1 MPRGQ
6 TPGLCSFATRL
17 TLRSAIFLPMSSSSP
32 AARNA
37 AIDCTKGLACA
48 AIVWHHLAF
57 YGPMAD
63 VVEPLL
69 PALMEWLDQYARMAV
84 QLFLVLGGYLAAASL
99 APTGL
104 ARHSA
109 ALPQI
114 ARRFVRLVVP
124 LAVALVLAVLVTALV
139 RPWFDHS
146 SLSGAPT
153 LFQLLAHALLLQGI
167 VGEESLSAG
176 VWYVSIDFQLFALTA
191 LLFAAGRWFNAAQDA
206 TPQARPTAGQA
217 VVVLLAAASLWGF
230 NRDADFDNWA
240 VYFFG
245 AYGLGMMAFWA
256 VRSPRPWAWSTLMA
270 LLVGVAL
277 WLEWRDRIALAG
289 ATALALVLVMS
300 SPKLLSWQGPK
311 RLQQLG
317 QMSYSVFLVHFP
329 VCLLVNAVV
338 TWFWPDSLA
347 INLVGLWAAFAL
359 SLAAGRLLYQRVE
372 RHMPSWQDVLRWQA
386 GLVGTGMLMTW
397 VTAWT

>member
-1 MPRGQ
+1 
-6 TPGLCSFATRL
+6 
-17 TLRSAIFLPMSSSSP
+17 MSSSSP
-32 AARNA
+32 ASRNA
-37 AIDCTKGLACA
+37 VIDCTKGLACA

-69 PALMEWLDQYARMAV
+69 PALIEWLDQDARMAV
-84 QLFLVLGGYLAAASL
+84 QLFLVLAGYLAAASL

-104 ARHSA
+104 ARHSQV
-109 ALPQI
+109 LPQI

-124 LAVALVLAVLVTALV
+124 LAVALVLAVLISTLI
-139 RPWFDHS
+139 RPWFDHAS
-146 SLSGAPT
+146 MSAAPG

-176 VWYVSIDFQLFALTA
+176 VWYVSIDFQLVALTA
-191 LLFAAGRWFNAAQDA
+191 LLFAMSRWFSSVPDAA
-206 TPQARPTAGQA
+206 TPARPTVGQA

-256 VRSPRPWAWSTLMA
+256 VRAARPWAWSALMA
-270 LLVGVAL
+270 LLLGIAL
-277 WLEWRDRIALAG
+277 WLEWRTRIALAG
-289 ATALALVLVMS
+289 ATALALVAVMR
-300 SPKLLSWQGPK
+300 SPRLYSMSGPA

-338 TWFWPDSLA
+338 TWFWPDSLV

-359 SLAAGRLLYQRVE
+359 SLATGRVLYLRVE
-372 RHMPSWQDVLRWQA
+372 RHMPSWQDALRWQA
-386 GLVGTGMLMTW
+386 SLVGTGMLMTW
-397 VTAWT
+397 ITAWT

>member
-1 MPRGQ
+1 
-6 TPGLCSFATRL
+6 
-17 TLRSAIFLPMSSSSP
+17 MSSSSP
-32 AARNA
+32 ASRNA
-37 AIDCTKGLACA
+37 VIDCTKGLACA

-69 PALMEWLDQYARMAV
+69 PALIEWLDQDARMAV
-84 QLFLVLGGYLAAASL
+84 QLFLVLAGYLAAASL

-104 ARHSA
+104 ARHSQV
-109 ALPQI
+109 LPQI

-124 LAVALVLAVLVTALV
+124 LAVALVLAVLISTLI
-139 RPWFDHS
+139 RPWFDHAS
-146 SLSGAPT
+146 MSAAPS

-191 LLFAAGRWFNAAQDA
+191 LLFAMGRWFKIEPGSTAS
-206 TPQARPTAGQA
+206 ARPTPGQA
-217 VVVLLAAASLWGF
+217 VVVVLAAASLWGF

-256 VRSPRPWAWSTLMA
+256 VRAARPWAWSALMA
-270 LLVGVAL
+270 LLLGIAL
-277 WLEWRDRIALAG
+277 WLEWRTRIALAG
-289 ATALALVLVMS
+289 ATALALVAVMR
-300 SPKLLSWQGPK
+300 SPRLYSLSGPA

-359 SLAAGRLLYQRVE
+359 SLATGQLLYQRVE
-372 RHMPSWQDVLRWQA
+372 RHMPSWQDALRWQA
-386 GLVGTGMLMTW
+386 SLVGTGMLMTW
-397 VTAWT
+397 VTAWM

>member
-1 MPRGQ
+1 
-6 TPGLCSFATRL
+6 
-17 TLRSAIFLPMSSSSP
+17 MSSSSP
-32 AARNA
+32 ASRNA
-37 AIDCTKGLACA
+37 VIDCTKGLACA

-69 PALMEWLDQYARMAV
+69 PALIEWLDQDARMAV
-84 QLFLVLGGYLAAASL
+84 QLFLVRAGDLAAASL

-104 ARHSA
+104 ARHSQV
-109 ALPQI
+109 LPQI

-124 LAVALVLAVLVTALV
+124 LAVALVLAVLISTLI
-139 RPWFDHS
+139 RPWFDHAS
-146 SLSGAPT
+146 MSAAPG

-191 LLFAAGRWFNAAQDA
+191 LLFAMSRRFNAVADA
-206 TPQARPTAGQA
+206 ATSARPTVGQA

-256 VRSPRPWAWSTLMA
+256 VRAARPWAWSALMA
-270 LLVGVAL
+270 ALLGVAL
-277 WLEWRDRIALAG
+277 WLEWRTRIALAG
-289 ATALALVLVMS
+289 ATALALVAVMR
-300 SPKLLSWQGPK
+300 SPRLYSVSGPA

-359 SLAAGRLLYQRVE
+359 SLATGRLLYQRVE
-372 RHMPSWQDVLRWQA
+372 RHMPSWQDALRWQA
-386 GLVGTGMLMTW
+386 SLVGTGMLMTW
-397 VTAWT
+397 ITAWT

>member
-1 MPRGQ
+1 
-6 TPGLCSFATRL
+6 
-17 TLRSAIFLPMSSSSP
+17 MSSSSP
-32 AARNA
+32 ASRNA
-37 AIDCTKGLACA
+37 VIDCTKGLACA

-69 PALMEWLDQYARMAV
+69 PALIEWLDQDARMAV
-84 QLFLVLGGYLAAASL
+84 QLFLVLAGYLAAASL

-104 ARHSA
+104 ARHSQV
-109 ALPQI
+109 LPQI

-124 LAVALVLAVLVTALV
+124 LAVALVLAVLISTLI
-139 RPWFDHS
+139 RPWFDHAS
-146 SLSGAPT
+146 MSAAPG

-191 LLFAAGRWFNAAQDA
+191 LLFAMSRWFSSVPDAA
-206 TPQARPTAGQA
+206 TPARPTVGQA

-256 VRSPRPWAWSTLMA
+256 VRAARPWAWSALMA
-270 LLVGVAL
+270 LLLGIAL
-277 WLEWRDRIALAG
+277 WLEWRTRIALAG
-289 ATALALVLVMS
+289 ATALALVAVMR
-300 SPKLLSWQGPK
+300 SPRLYSMSGPA

-359 SLAAGRLLYQRVE
+359 SLATGQLLYQRVE
-372 RHMPSWQDVLRWQA
+372 RHMPSWQDALRWQA
-386 GLVGTGMLMTW
+386 SLVGTGMLMTW
-397 VTAWT
+397 ITAWT

>member
-1 MPRGQ
+1 
-6 TPGLCSFATRL
+6 
-17 TLRSAIFLPMSSSSP
+17 MSSSSP
-32 AARNA
+32 ASRNA
-37 AIDCTKGLACA
+37 VIDCTKGLACA

-69 PALMEWLDQYARMAV
+69 PALIEWLDQDARMAV
-84 QLFLVLGGYLAAASL
+84 QLFLVLAGYLAAASL
-99 APTGL
+99 APAGL
-104 ARHSA
+104 ARHSEV
-109 ALPQI
+109 LSQI

-124 LAVALVLAVLVTALV
+124 LAVALVLAVLISALV
-139 RPWFDHS
+139 RPWFDHAS
-146 SLSGAPT
+146 MSAAPS

-191 LLFAAGRWFNAAQDA
+191 LLFAMSRWFKTEPAVSGS
-206 TPQARPTAGQA
+206 ARPTPGQA

-256 VRSPRPWAWSTLMA
+256 VRAARPWAWSALMA
-270 LLVGVAL
+270 VLLGVAL
-277 WLEWRDRIALAG
+277 WLEWRTRIALAG
-289 ATALALVLVMS
+289 ATALALVAVMR
-300 SPKLLSWQGPK
+300 SPRLYNMRGPIW
-311 RLQQLG
+311 LQQLG

-338 TWFWPDSLA
+338 TWFWPDSLV
-347 INLVGLWAAFAL
+347 INFVGLWVAFAL
-359 SLAAGRLLYQRVE
+359 SLATGRLLYQRVE
-372 RHMPSWQDVLRWQA
+372 RHMPSWQDALRWQA
-386 GLVGTGMLMTW
+386 SLVGTGMLMTW
-397 VTAWT
+397 VTAWID

>member
-1 MPRGQ
+1 MDRPQAFVIAPRAS
-6 TPGLCSFATRL
+6 L
-17 TLRSAIFLPMSSSSP
+17 LRPAIVLPMSSSSP

-69 PALMEWLDQYARMAV
+69 PALIEWLDHYARMAV

-99 APTGL
+99 APAGL

-124 LAVALVLAVLVTALV
+124 LAVALVIAVLATALV
-139 RPWFDHS
+139 RPWFDHA
-146 SLSGAPT
+146 SLSAAPS

-191 LLFAAGRWFNAAQDA
+191 LLFAAARWFKAGPDTAV
-206 TPQARPTAGQA
+206 RPTAGQA

-230 NRDADFDNWA
+230 NRDADLDNWA

-256 VRSPRPWAWSTLMA
+256 QRSPRPWAWGALMA
-270 LLVGVAL
+270 LLIGVAL

-289 ATALALVLVMS
+289 AAALALVVVMR
-300 SPKLLSWQGPK
+300 SPRLITWQGPV
-311 RLQQLG
+311 RLQQFG

-372 RHMPSWQDVLRWQA
+372 RHMPSWQDALRWQA
-386 GLVGTGMLMTW
+386 SLVGTGMLMTW
-397 VTAWT
+397 MTTALA

>member
-1 MPRGQ
+1 
-6 TPGLCSFATRL
+6 
-17 TLRSAIFLPMSSSSP
+17 MSSSSP
-32 AARNA
+32 ASRNA
-37 AIDCTKGLACA
+37 VIDCTKGLACA

-69 PALMEWLDQYARMAV
+69 PALIEWLDQDARMAV
-84 QLFLVLGGYLAAASL
+84 QLFLVLAGYLAAASL

-104 ARHSA
+104 ARHSQV
-109 ALPQI
+109 LPQI

-124 LAVALVLAVLVTALV
+124 LAVALVLAVLISTLI
-139 RPWFDHS
+139 RPWFDHAS
-146 SLSGAPT
+146 MSAAPG

-191 LLFAAGRWFNAAQDA
+191 LLFAMSRWFSSVADAA
-206 TPQARPTAGQA
+206 TPARPTVGQA

-256 VRSPRPWAWSTLMA
+256 VRAARPWAWSALMA
-270 LLVGVAL
+270 LLLGIAL
-277 WLEWRDRIALAG
+277 WLEWRTRIALAG
-289 ATALALVLVMS
+289 ATALALVAVMR
-300 SPKLLSWQGPK
+300 SPRLYSVSGPA

-338 TWFWPDSLA
+338 TWFWPDSLV

-359 SLAAGRLLYQRVE
+359 SLATGRVLYLRVE
-372 RHMPSWQDVLRWQA
+372 RHMPSWQDALRWQA
-386 GLVGTGMLMTW
+386 SLVGTGMLMTW
-397 VTAWT
+397 VTAWM

>member
-1 MPRGQ
+1 
-6 TPGLCSFATRL
+6 
-17 TLRSAIFLPMSSSSP
+17 MSSSSP
-32 AARNA
+32 ASRNA
-37 AIDCTKGLACA
+37 VIDCTKGLACA

-69 PALMEWLDQYARMAV
+69 PALIEWLDQDARMAV
-84 QLFLVLGGYLAAASL
+84 QLFLVLAGYLAAASL

-104 ARHSA
+104 ARHSQV
-109 ALPQI
+109 LPQI

-124 LAVALVLAVLVTALV
+124 LAVALVLAVLISTLI
-139 RPWFDHS
+139 RPWFDHAS
-146 SLSGAPT
+146 MSAAPG

-191 LLFAAGRWFNAAQDA
+191 LLFAMSRRFNAVADA
-206 TPQARPTAGQA
+206 ATSARPTVGQA
-217 VVVLLAAASLWGF
+217 LVVLLAAASLWGF

-256 VRSPRPWAWSTLMA
+256 VRAARPWAWSALMA
-270 LLVGVAL
+270 ALLGVAL
-277 WLEWRDRIALAG
+277 WLEWRTRIALAG
-289 ATALALVLVMS
+289 ATALALVAVMR
-300 SPKLLSWQGPK
+300 SPRLYSVSGPA

-359 SLAAGRLLYQRVE
+359 SLATGRLLYQRVE
-372 RHMPSWQDVLRWQA
+372 RHMPSWQDALRWQA
-386 GLVGTGMLMTW
+386 SLVGTGMLMMW
-397 VTAWT
+397 ITAWT

>member
-1 MPRGQ
+1 
-6 TPGLCSFATRL
+6 
-17 TLRSAIFLPMSSSSP
+17 MSSSSP
-32 AARNA
+32 ASRNA
-37 AIDCTKGLACA
+37 VIDCTKGLACA

-69 PALMEWLDQYARMAV
+69 PALIEWLDQDARMAV
-84 QLFLVLGGYLAAASL
+84 QLFLVLAGYLAAASL

-104 ARHSA
+104 ARHSQV
-109 ALPQI
+109 LPQI

-124 LAVALVLAVLVTALV
+124 LAVALVLAVLISTLI
-139 RPWFDHS
+139 RPWFDHAS
-146 SLSGAPT
+146 MSAAPT

-191 LLFAAGRWFNAAQDA
+191 LLFAMSRWFRIEPGA
-206 TPQARPTAGQA
+206 TASARPTPGQA
-217 VVVLLAAASLWGF
+217 VVVVLAAASLWGF

-256 VRSPRPWAWSTLMA
+256 VRSSRPWAWSALMA
-270 LLVGVAL
+270 ALLGVAL

-289 ATALALVLVMS
+289 ATALALVIVMR
-300 SPKLLSWQGPK
+300 SPRLFNWQGPS

-359 SLAAGRLLYQRVE
+359 SLATGQLLYQRVE
-372 RHMPSWQDVLRWQA
+372 RHMPSWQDALRWQA
-386 GLVGTGMLMTW
+386 SLVGTGMLMTW
-397 VTAWT
+397 ITAWT

>member
-1 MPRGQ
+1 
-6 TPGLCSFATRL
+6 
-17 TLRSAIFLPMSSSSP
+17 MSSPVS
-32 AARNA
+32 RNA
-37 AIDCTKGLACA
+37 VIDCTKALACT

-63 VVEPLL
+63 VVQPLL
-69 PALMEWLDQYARMAV
+69 PGLIEWLYQDARMAV

-99 APTGL
+99 APAGL
-104 ARHSA
+104 ARHSQ

-124 LAVALVLAVLVTALV
+124 LTVALVLAVLVTALV
-139 RPWFDHS
+139 RPWFDHD
-146 SLSGAPT
+146 SLSAAPS

-167 VGEESLSAG
+167 AGEESLSAG

-191 LLFAAGRWFNAAQDA
+191 LLFAASRWFRAGPEA
-206 TPQARPTAGQA
+206 TPRARPTPGQT
-217 VVVLLAAASLWGF
+217 VVVLLALASLWGF
-230 NRDADFDNWA
+230 NRDADLDNWA

-256 VRSPRPWAWSTLMA
+256 VRSPRPWAWSALMA
-270 LLVGVAL
+270 ALLGVAL
-277 WLEWRDRIALAG
+277 WLEWRTRIALAG
-289 ATALALVLVMS
+289 ATALALVAVMR
-300 SPKLLSWQGPK
+300 SPRLQAWQGPV

-338 TWFWPDSLA
+338 TWFWPESLA
-347 INLVGLWAAFAL
+347 LNLLGLCVAFAL
-359 SLAAGRLLYQRVE
+359 SLAVGQLLYRRVE
-372 RHMPSWQDVLRWQA
+372 SRMPSWQEVLRWQA
-386 GLVGTGMLMTW
+386 GLVGAGMLMAW
-397 VTAWT
+397 VPAWI

>member
-1 MPRGQ
+1 
-6 TPGLCSFATRL
+6 
-17 TLRSAIFLPMSSSSP
+17 MSSSSS
-32 AARNA
+32 ASRNA
-37 AIDCTKGLACA
+37 VIDCTKGLACA

-69 PALMEWLDQYARMAV
+69 PALIEWLDQDARMAV
-84 QLFLVLGGYLAAASL
+84 QLFLVLAGYLAAASL
-99 APTGL
+99 APAGL
-104 ARHSA
+104 ARHSEV
-109 ALPQI
+109 LPQI

-124 LAVALVLAVLVTALV
+124 LAVALVLAVLVSTLI
-139 RPWFDHS
+139 RPWFDHAS
-146 SLSGAPT
+146 MSAAPS

-191 LLFAAGRWFNAAQDA
+191 LLFAMGRWLKIEPGSAASA
-206 TPQARPTAGQA
+206 WPTPGQA
-217 VVVLLAAASLWGF
+217 VVVVLAAASLWGF

-245 AYGLGMMAFWA
+245 AYGLGMMALWA
-256 VRSPRPWAWSTLMA
+256 VRAARPWAWSALMA
-270 LLVGVAL
+270 LLLGIAL
-277 WLEWRDRIALAG
+277 WLEWRTRIALAG
-289 ATALALVLVMS
+289 ATALALVAVMR
-300 SPKLLSWQGPK
+300 SPRLHSVAGPT

-347 INLVGLWAAFAL
+347 INLLGLCAAFAL
-359 SLAAGRLLYQRVE
+359 SLATGQLLYQRVE
-372 RHMPSWQDVLRWQA
+372 RHMPSWQDALRWQA
-386 GLVGTGMLMTW
+386 SLVGTGMLMTW
-397 VTAWT
+397 ITAWT

>member
-1 MPRGQ
+1 
-6 TPGLCSFATRL
+6 
-17 TLRSAIFLPMSSSSP
+17 MSSSSP
-32 AARNA
+32 ASRNA
-37 AIDCTKGLACA
+37 VIDCTKGLACA

-69 PALMEWLDQYARMAV
+69 PALIEWLDQDARMAV
-84 QLFLVLGGYLAAASL
+84 QLFLVLAGYLAAASL

-104 ARHSA
+104 ARHSQV
-109 ALPQI
+109 LPQI

-124 LAVALVLAVLVTALV
+124 LAVALVLAVLISTLI
-139 RPWFDHS
+139 RPWFDHAS
-146 SLSGAPT
+146 MSAAPG

-191 LLFAAGRWFNAAQDA
+191 LLFAMSRWFSSVPDAA
-206 TPQARPTAGQA
+206 TPARPTVGQA

-256 VRSPRPWAWSTLMA
+256 VRAARPWAWSALMA
-270 LLVGVAL
+270 LLLGIAL
-277 WLEWRDRIALAG
+277 WLEWRTRIALAG
-289 ATALALVLVMS
+289 ATALALVAVMR
-300 SPKLLSWQGPK
+300 SPRLYSVSGPA

-359 SLAAGRLLYQRVE
+359 SLATGQLLYQRVE
-372 RHMPSWQDVLRWQA
+372 RHMPSWQDALRWQA
-386 GLVGTGMLMTW
+386 SLVGTGMLMTW
-397 VTAWT
+397 VTAWM

>member
-1 MPRGQ
+1 
-6 TPGLCSFATRL
+6 
-17 TLRSAIFLPMSSSSP
+17 MSSSSP

-69 PALMEWLDQYARMAV
+69 PALIEWLDQYARMAV

-99 APTGL
+99 APVGL
-104 ARHSA
+104 SRHA
-109 ALPQI
+109 QLLPQI
-114 ARRFVRLVVP
+114 GRRFVRLVVP

-139 RPWFDHS
+139 RPWFEHS
-146 SLSGAPT
+146 SLSAAPT
-153 LFQLLAHALLLQGI
+153 LFQLFAHALLLQGI

-191 LLFAAGRWFNAAQDA
+191 LLFAASRWFKAEPGAG
-206 TPQARPTAGQA
+206 ARPTAGQA

-230 NRDADFDNWA
+230 NRDADLDNWA

-256 VRSPRPWAWSTLMA
+256 VRSPRVWAWGALMA
-270 LLVGVAL
+270 LLTGVAL

-289 ATALALVLVMS
+289 ATALALVIVMR
-300 SPKLLSWQGPK
+300 SPRLFTWQAQS

-359 SLAAGRLLYQRVE
+359 SLAVGQQLYQRVE

-386 GLVGTGMLMTW
+386 SLVGAGMLTTW
-397 VTAWT
+397 LTLLH

>member
-1 MPRGQ
+1 
-6 TPGLCSFATRL
+6 
-17 TLRSAIFLPMSSSSP
+17 MSSSSP
-32 AARNA
+32 ASRNA
-37 AIDCTKGLACA
+37 VIDCTKGLACA
-48 AIVWHHLAF
+48 AIVLHHLAF

-69 PALMEWLDQYARMAV
+69 PALIEWLDQDARMAV
-84 QLFLVLGGYLAAASL
+84 QLFLVLAGYLAAASL

-104 ARHSA
+104 ARHSQV
-109 ALPQI
+109 LPQI

-124 LAVALVLAVLVTALV
+124 LAVALVLAVLISTLI
-139 RPWFDHS
+139 RPWFDHAS
-146 SLSGAPT
+146 MSAAPG

-191 LLFAAGRWFNAAQDA
+191 LLFAMSRRFNAVADA
-206 TPQARPTAGQA
+206 ATSARPTVGQA

-256 VRSPRPWAWSTLMA
+256 VRAARPWAWSALMA
-270 LLVGVAL
+270 ALLGVAL
-277 WLEWRDRIALAG
+277 WLEWRTRIALAG
-289 ATALALVLVMS
+289 ATALALVAVMR
-300 SPKLLSWQGPK
+300 SPRLYSVSGPA

-359 SLAAGRLLYQRVE
+359 SLATGRLLYQRVE
-372 RHMPSWQDVLRWQA
+372 RHMPSWQDALRWQA
-386 GLVGTGMLMTW
+386 SLVGTGMLMTW
-397 VTAWT
+397 ITAWT

>member
-1 MPRGQ
+1 
-6 TPGLCSFATRL
+6 
-17 TLRSAIFLPMSSSSP
+17 MSSSSP
-32 AARNA
+32 ASRNA
-37 AIDCTKGLACA
+37 VIDCTKGLACA

-69 PALMEWLDQYARMAV
+69 PALIEWLDQDARMAV
-84 QLFLVLGGYLAAASL
+84 QLFLVLAGYLAAASL
-99 APTGL
+99 APAGL
-104 ARHSA
+104 ARHSEV
-109 ALPQI
+109 LPQI

-124 LAVALVLAVLVTALV
+124 LAVALVLAVLVSTLI
-139 RPWFDHS
+139 RPWFDHAS
-146 SLSGAPT
+146 MSAAPS

-191 LLFAAGRWFNAAQDA
+191 LLFAMSRWFKTAPDSAARTGP
-206 TPQARPTAGQA
+206 TPGQA

-256 VRSPRPWAWSTLMA
+256 VRAARPWAWSALMA
-270 LLVGVAL
+270 LLLGIAL
-277 WLEWRDRIALAG
+277 WLEWRTRIALAG
-289 ATALALVLVMS
+289 ATALALVAVMR
-300 SPKLLSWQGPK
+300 SPRLFSVSGPT

-359 SLAAGRLLYQRVE
+359 SLATGQLLYQRVE
-372 RHMPSWQDVLRWQA
+372 RHMPSWQDALRWQA
-386 GLVGTGMLMTW
+386 SLVGTGMLMTW

>member
-1 MPRGQ
+1 MAPRNQ
-6 TPGLCSFATRL
+6 RRRP
-17 TLRSAIFLPMSSSSP
+17 AIDLSMSSLSP
-32 AARNA
+32 ASRNA
-37 AIDCTKGLACA
+37 VIDCTKGLACA

-63 VVEPLL
+63 VVQPLL
-69 PALMEWLDQYARMAV
+69 PGLIEWLDQDARMAV
-84 QLFLVLGGYLAAASL
+84 QLFLVLAGYLAAAGL
-99 APTGL
+99 APAGL
-104 ARHSA
+104 ARHSQV
-109 ALPQI
+109 LPQI

-139 RPWFDHS
+139 RPWFDHA
-146 SLSGAPT
+146 SLSAAPS

-176 VWYVSIDFQLFALTA
+176 VWYVSIDFQLFALTT
-191 LLFAAGRWFNAAQDA
+191 LLFAASRWCTAEPDAA
-206 TPQARPTAGQA
+206 PRARPTPGQA

-256 VRSPRPWAWSTLMA
+256 QRSARPWAWSALMA
-270 LLVGVAL
+270 ALLGIAL
-277 WLEWRDRIALAG
+277 WLEWRTRIALAG
-289 ATALALVLVMS
+289 TAALALVAIMR
-300 SPKLLSWQGPK
+300 SPHLHRLQGPA

-338 TWFWPDSLA
+338 TFFWPDSLV
-347 INLVGLWAAFAL
+347 INLIGLCAAFAL
-359 SLAAGRLLYQRVE
+359 SLATGRLLYQRVE
-372 RHMPSWQDVLRWQA
+372 RHMPSWQDVVRWQA

-397 VTAWT
+397 WT

>member
-1 MPRGQ
+1 MSSTSP
-6 TPGLCSFATRL
+6 ATR
-17 TLRSAIFLPMSSSSP
+17 
-32 AARNA
+32 NA
-37 AIDCTKGLACA
+37 VIDCTKGLACV

-63 VVEPLL
+63 VVQPLL
-69 PALMEWLDQYARMAV
+69 PGLIDWLDEYARMAV
-84 QLFLVLGGYLAAASL
+84 QVFLVLGGYLAAASL
-99 APTGL
+99 APAGL
-104 ARHSA
+104 ARHA
-109 ALPQI
+109 QVLPQI
-114 ARRFVRLVVP
+114 GRRFMRLVVP
-124 LAVALVLAVLVTALV
+124 LAVALVLAVLITALV
-139 RPWFDHS
+139 RPWFDHA
-146 SLSGAPT
+146 SLSAAPS
-153 LFQLLAHALLLQGI
+153 LVQLVAHALLLQGI

-191 LLFAAGRWFNAAQDA
+191 LLFAASRWFKAQ
-206 TPQARPTAGQA
+206 PPPGARPTVGQA

-256 VRSPRPWAWSTLMA
+256 QRSPRPWAWSALMA
-270 LLVGVAL
+270 ALLGMAL

-289 ATALALVLVMS
+289 ATALALVIVMR
-300 SPKLLSWQGPK
+300 SPRLFTWQGPT

-359 SLAAGRLLYQRVE
+359 SLATGRLLYQRVE
-372 RHMPSWQDVLRWQA
+372 RHMPSWQDALRWQA
-386 GLVGTGMLMTW
+386 SLVGTGMLMTW

>member
-1 MPRGQ
+1 
-6 TPGLCSFATRL
+6 
-17 TLRSAIFLPMSSSSP
+17 MSSSSP
-32 AARNA
+32 ASRNA
-37 AIDCTKGLACA
+37 VIDCTKGLACA

-69 PALMEWLDQYARMAV
+69 PALIEWLDQDARMAV
-84 QLFLVLGGYLAAASL
+84 QLFLVLAGYLAAASL

-104 ARHSA
+104 ARHSQV
-109 ALPQI
+109 LPQI

-124 LAVALVLAVLVTALV
+124 LAVALVLAVLISTLI
-139 RPWFDHS
+139 RPWFDHAS
-146 SLSGAPT
+146 MSAAPG

-191 LLFAAGRWFNAAQDA
+191 LLFAMSRWFSSVPDAA
-206 TPQARPTAGQA
+206 TPARPTVGQA

-256 VRSPRPWAWSTLMA
+256 VRAARPWAWSALMA
-270 LLVGVAL
+270 LLLGIAL
-277 WLEWRDRIALAG
+277 WLEWRTRIALAG
-289 ATALALVLVMS
+289 ATALALVAVMR
-300 SPKLLSWQGPK
+300 SPRLYSMSGPA

-338 TWFWPDSLA
+338 TWFWPDSLV

-359 SLAAGRLLYQRVE
+359 SLATGRVLYLRVE
-372 RHMPSWQDVLRWQA
+372 RHMPSWQDALRWQA
-386 GLVGTGMLMTW
+386 SLVGTGMLMTW
-397 VTAWT
+397 VTAW

>member
-1 MPRGQ
+1 
-6 TPGLCSFATRL
+6 
-17 TLRSAIFLPMSSSSP
+17 MSSSSP
-32 AARNA
+32 ASRNA
-37 AIDCTKGLACA
+37 VIDCTKGLACA

-69 PALMEWLDQYARMAV
+69 PALIEWLDQDARMAV
-84 QLFLVLGGYLAAASL
+84 QLFLVLAGYLAAASL

-104 ARHSA
+104 ARHSQV
-109 ALPQI
+109 LPQI

-124 LAVALVLAVLVTALV
+124 LAVALVLAVLISTLI
-139 RPWFDHS
+139 RPWFDHVS
-146 SLSGAPT
+146 MSAAPG

-191 LLFAAGRWFNAAQDA
+191 LLFAMSRWFSSVPDAA
-206 TPQARPTAGQA
+206 TPARPTVGQA

-256 VRSPRPWAWSTLMA
+256 VRAARPWAWSALMA
-270 LLVGVAL
+270 LLLGIAL
-277 WLEWRDRIALAG
+277 WLEWRTRIALAG
-289 ATALALVLVMS
+289 ATALALVAVMR
-300 SPKLLSWQGPK
+300 SPRLYSMSGPA

-338 TWFWPDSLA
+338 TWFWPDSLV

-359 SLAAGRLLYQRVE
+359 SLATGRVLYLRVE
-372 RHMPSWQDVLRWQA
+372 RHMPSWQDALRWQA
-386 GLVGTGMLMTW
+386 SLVGTGMLMTW
-397 VTAWT
+397 VTAWM

>member
-1 MPRGQ
+1 
-6 TPGLCSFATRL
+6 
-17 TLRSAIFLPMSSSSP
+17 MSSSSP
-32 AARNA
+32 ASRNA
-37 AIDCTKGLACA
+37 VIDCTKGLACA

-69 PALMEWLDQYARMAV
+69 PALIEWLDQDARMAV
-84 QLFLVLGGYLAAASL
+84 QLFLVLAGYLAAASL
-99 APTGL
+99 APAGL
-104 ARHSA
+104 ARHSQV
-109 ALPQI
+109 LPQI

-124 LAVALVLAVLVTALV
+124 LAVALVLAVLISALV
-139 RPWFDHS
+139 RPWFDHAS
-146 SLSGAPT
+146 MSGAPT

-191 LLFAAGRWFNAAQDA
+191 LLFAAGRRWFGSEPGAS
-206 TPQARPTAGQA
+206 ARPTPGQA

-230 NRDADFDNWA
+230 NRDADYDNWA

-256 VRSPRPWAWSTLMA
+256 VRAARPWAWSALMA
-270 LLVGVAL
+270 LLLGIAL
-277 WLEWRDRIALAG
+277 WLEWRTRIALAG
-289 ATALALVLVMS
+289 ATALALVAVMR
-300 SPKLLSWQGPK
+300 SPRLYSMSGPA

-359 SLAAGRLLYQRVE
+359 SLATGQLLYQRVE
-372 RHMPSWQDVLRWQA
+372 RHMPSWQDALRWQA
-386 GLVGTGMLMTW
+386 SLVGTGMLMTW
-397 VTAWT
+397 ITAWT

>member
-1 MPRGQ
+1 
-6 TPGLCSFATRL
+6 
-17 TLRSAIFLPMSSSSP
+17 MSSSSS
-32 AARNA
+32 ASRNA
-37 AIDCTKGLACA
+37 VIDCTKGLACA

-69 PALMEWLDQYARMAV
+69 PALIEWLDQDARMAV
-84 QLFLVLGGYLAAASL
+84 QLFLVLAGYLAAASL
-99 APTGL
+99 APAGL
-104 ARHSA
+104 ARHSEV
-109 ALPQI
+109 LPQI

-124 LAVALVLAVLVTALV
+124 LAVALVLAVLVSTLI
-139 RPWFDHS
+139 RPWFDHAS
-146 SLSGAPT
+146 MSAAPS

-191 LLFAAGRWFNAAQDA
+191 LLFAMGRWLKIEPGSAASA
-206 TPQARPTAGQA
+206 WPTPGQA
-217 VVVLLAAASLWGF
+217 VVVVLAAASLWGF

-245 AYGLGMMAFWA
+245 AYGLGMMALWA
-256 VRSPRPWAWSTLMA
+256 VRAARPWAWSALMA
-270 LLVGVAL
+270 LLLGIAL
-277 WLEWRDRIALAG
+277 WLEWRTRIALAG
-289 ATALALVLVMS
+289 ATALALVAVMR
-300 SPKLLSWQGPK
+300 SPRLHSVAGPT

-347 INLVGLWAAFAL
+347 INLLGLCAAFAL
-359 SLAAGRLLYQRVE
+359 SLATGQLLYQRVE
-372 RHMPSWQDVLRWQA
+372 RHMPSWQDALRWQA
-386 GLVGTGMLMTW
+386 SLVATGMLMTW
-397 VTAWT
+397 ITAWT

>member
-1 MPRGQ
+1 
-6 TPGLCSFATRL
+6 
-17 TLRSAIFLPMSSSSP
+17 MSSSSP

-69 PALMEWLDQYARMAV
+69 PALIEWLDQYARMAV

-99 APTGL
+99 APAGL
-104 ARHSA
+104 ARHSQV
-109 ALPQI
+109 LPQI
-114 ARRFVRLVVP
+114 GRRFMRLVVP

-139 RPWFDHS
+139 RPWFDHA
-146 SLSGAPT
+146 SLSAAPT

-191 LLFAAGRWFNAAQDA
+191 LLFAAGRWFSAAPA
-206 TPQARPTAGQA
+206 TASGARPTAGQA

-256 VRSPRPWAWSTLMA
+256 VRSPRAWAWGALMS
-270 LLVGVAL
+270 LLTGVAL

-289 ATALALVLVMS
+289 ATALALVIVMR
-300 SPKLLSWQGPK
+300 SPKRFSWQGQS

-359 SLAAGRLLYQRVE
+359 SLATGRLLYQRVE
-372 RHMPSWQDVLRWQA
+372 RHMPSWQDALRWQA
-386 GLVGTGMLMTW
+386 SLVGTGMLMTW
-397 VTAWT
+397 VTAWI

>member
-1 MPRGQ
+1 
-6 TPGLCSFATRL
+6 
-17 TLRSAIFLPMSSSSP
+17 MSSSSP
-32 AARNA
+32 ASRNA
-37 AIDCTKGLACA
+37 VIDCTKGLACA

-69 PALMEWLDQYARMAV
+69 PALIEWLDQDARMAV
-84 QLFLVLGGYLAAASL
+84 QLFLVLAGYLAAASL

-104 ARHSA
+104 ARHSQV
-109 ALPQI
+109 LPQI

-124 LAVALVLAVLVTALV
+124 LAVALVLAVLISTLI
-139 RPWFDHS
+139 RPWFDHAS
-146 SLSGAPT
+146 MSAAPS

-191 LLFAAGRWFNAAQDA
+191 LLFAMSRWFRIEPGSTAS
-206 TPQARPTAGQA
+206 ARPTPGQA

-256 VRSPRPWAWSTLMA
+256 VRAARPWAWSALMA
-270 LLVGVAL
+270 LLLGIAL
-277 WLEWRDRIALAG
+277 WLEWRTRIALAG
-289 ATALALVLVMS
+289 ATALALVAVMR
-300 SPKLLSWQGPK
+300 SPRLYSMSGPA

-359 SLAAGRLLYQRVE
+359 SLATGQLLYQRVE
-372 RHMPSWQDVLRWQA
+372 RHMPSWQDALRWQA
-386 GLVGTGMLMTW
+386 SLVGTGMLMTW
-397 VTAWT
+397 ITAWT

>member
-1 MPRGQ
+1 
-6 TPGLCSFATRL
+6 
-17 TLRSAIFLPMSSSSP
+17 MSSSSP
-32 AARNA
+32 ASRNA
-37 AIDCTKGLACA
+37 VIDCTKGLACA

-69 PALMEWLDQYARMAV
+69 PALIEWLDQDARMAV
-84 QLFLVLGGYLAAASL
+84 QLFLVLAGYLAAASL

-104 ARHSA
+104 ARHSQV
-109 ALPQI
+109 LPQI

-124 LAVALVLAVLVTALV
+124 LAVALVLAVLISTLI
-139 RPWFDHS
+139 RPWFDHAS
-146 SLSGAPT
+146 MSAAPG

-191 LLFAAGRWFNAAQDA
+191 LLFAMSRWFNSVTDAA
-206 TPQARPTAGQA
+206 TPARPTVGQA

-256 VRSPRPWAWSTLMA
+256 VRAARPWAWSALMA
-270 LLVGVAL
+270 LLLGIAL
-277 WLEWRDRIALAG
+277 WLEWRTRIALAG
-289 ATALALVLVMS
+289 ATALALVAVMR
-300 SPKLLSWQGPK
+300 SPRLYSVSGPA

-338 TWFWPDSLA
+338 TWFWPDSLV

-359 SLAAGRLLYQRVE
+359 SLATGRVLYLRVE
-372 RHMPSWQDVLRWQA
+372 RHMPSWQDALRWQA
-386 GLVGTGMLMTW
+386 SLVGTGMLMTW
-397 VTAWT
+397 ITAWT

>member
-1 MPRGQ
+1 
-6 TPGLCSFATRL
+6 
-17 TLRSAIFLPMSSSSP
+17 
-32 AARNA
+32 
-37 AIDCTKGLACA
+37 
-48 AIVWHHLAF
+48 
-57 YGPMAD
+57 
-63 VVEPLL
+63 
-69 PALMEWLDQYARMAV
+69 
-84 QLFLVLGGYLAAASL
+84 
-99 APTGL
+99 
-104 ARHSA
+104 
-109 ALPQI
+109 
-114 ARRFVRLVVP
+114 
-124 LAVALVLAVLVTALV
+124 V

-191 LLFAAGRWFNAAQDA
+191 LLFAAGRWFGAPREHAPG
-206 TPQARPTAGQA
+206 TRPTAGQA

-386 GLVGTGMLMTW
+386 SLVGTGMLMTW
-397 VTAWT
+397 VTAWM

>member
-1 MPRGQ
+1 
-6 TPGLCSFATRL
+6 
-17 TLRSAIFLPMSSSSP
+17 MSSSSP
-32 AARNA
+32 ASRNA
-37 AIDCTKGLACA
+37 VIDCTKGLACA

-69 PALMEWLDQYARMAV
+69 PALIEWLDQDARMAV
-84 QLFLVLGGYLAAASL
+84 QLFLVLAGYLAAASL
-99 APTGL
+99 APAGL
-104 ARHSA
+104 ARHSEV
-109 ALPQI
+109 LPQI

-124 LAVALVLAVLVTALV
+124 LAVALVLAVLISALV
-139 RPWFDHS
+139 RPWFDHAS
-146 SLSGAPT
+146 MSAAPS
-153 LFQLLAHALLLQGI
+153 LFQLLSHALLLQGI

-191 LLFAAGRWFNAAQDA
+191 LLFAMCRWFKIEPSSAAS
-206 TPQARPTAGQA
+206 ARPTPGQA

-256 VRSPRPWAWSTLMA
+256 VRAARPWAWSALMA
-270 LLVGVAL
+270 VLLGVAL
-277 WLEWRDRIALAG
+277 WLEWRTRIALAG
-289 ATALALVLVMS
+289 TTALALVAVMRSPRLYSVSGLV
-300 SPKLLSWQGPK
+300 

-347 INLVGLWAAFAL
+347 INLVGLWVAFAL
-359 SLAAGRLLYQRVE
+359 SLATGRLLYQRVE
-372 RHMPSWQDVLRWQA
+372 RHMPSWQDALRWQA
-386 GLVGTGMLMTW
+386 SLVGTGMLMTW
-397 VTAWT
+397 ITAWT

>member
-1 MPRGQ
+1 
-6 TPGLCSFATRL
+6 
-17 TLRSAIFLPMSSSSP
+17 MSSSSP
-32 AARNA
+32 ASRNA
-37 AIDCTKGLACA
+37 VIDCTKALACA

-69 PALMEWLDQYARMAV
+69 PALIEWLDQDARMAV
-84 QLFLVLGGYLAAASL
+84 QLFLVLAGYLAAASL
-99 APTGL
+99 APAGL
-104 ARHSA
+104 ARHSEV
-109 ALPQI
+109 LPQI

-124 LAVALVLAVLVTALV
+124 LAVALVLAVLVSTLI
-139 RPWFDHS
+139 RPWFDHAS
-146 SLSGAPT
+146 MSAAPS

-191 LLFAAGRWFNAAQDA
+191 LLFAMSRWFKTAPDSAARTGP
-206 TPQARPTAGQA
+206 TPGQA

-256 VRSPRPWAWSTLMA
+256 VRAARPWAWSALMA
-270 LLVGVAL
+270 LLLGIAL
-277 WLEWRDRIALAG
+277 WLEWRTRIALAG
-289 ATALALVLVMS
+289 ATALALVAVMR
-300 SPKLLSWQGPK
+300 SPRLFSVSGPT

-359 SLAAGRLLYQRVE
+359 SLATGQLLYQRVE
-372 RHMPSWQDVLRWQA
+372 RHMPSWQDALRWQA
-386 GLVGTGMLMTW
+386 SLVGTGMLMTW
-397 VTAWT
+397 VTAWM

>member
-1 MPRGQ
+1 
-6 TPGLCSFATRL
+6 
-17 TLRSAIFLPMSSSSP
+17 MSSSSP
-32 AARNA
+32 ASRNA
-37 AIDCTKGLACA
+37 VIDCTKGLACA

-69 PALMEWLDQYARMAV
+69 PALIEWLDQDARMAV
-84 QLFLVLGGYLAAASL
+84 QLFLVLAGYLAAASL

-104 ARHSA
+104 ARHSQV
-109 ALPQI
+109 LPQI

-124 LAVALVLAVLVTALV
+124 LAVALVLAVLISTLI
-139 RPWFDHS
+139 RPWFDHAS
-146 SLSGAPT
+146 MSAAPG

-191 LLFAAGRWFNAAQDA
+191 LLFAVGRWFKNEPGSTAS
-206 TPQARPTAGQA
+206 ARPTPGQA

-256 VRSPRPWAWSTLMA
+256 VRAARPWAWSALMA
-270 LLVGVAL
+270 LLLGIAL
-277 WLEWRDRIALAG
+277 WVEWRTRIALAG
-289 ATALALVLVMS
+289 ATALALVAVMR
-300 SPKLLSWQGPK
+300 SPRLYSMSGPA

-347 INLVGLWAAFAL
+347 INLVGLWVAFAL
-359 SLAAGRLLYQRVE
+359 SLATGRLLYQRVE
-372 RHMPSWQDVLRWQA
+372 RHMPSWQDALRWQA
-386 GLVGTGMLMTW
+386 SLVGTGMLMTW
-397 VTAWT
+397 ITAWT

>member
-1 MPRGQ
+1 
-6 TPGLCSFATRL
+6 
-17 TLRSAIFLPMSSSSP
+17 MSSSSP
-32 AARNA
+32 ASRNA
-37 AIDCTKGLACA
+37 VIDCTKGLACA

-69 PALMEWLDQYARMAV
+69 PALIEWLDQDARMAV
-84 QLFLVLGGYLAAASL
+84 QLFLVLAGYLAAASL

-104 ARHSA
+104 ARHSQV
-109 ALPQI
+109 LPQI

-124 LAVALVLAVLVTALV
+124 LAVALVLAVLISTLI
-139 RPWFDHS
+139 RPWFDHAS
-146 SLSGAPT
+146 MSAAPG

-191 LLFAAGRWFNAAQDA
+191 LLFAMSRWFSSVADAA
-206 TPQARPTAGQA
+206 TPARPTVGQA

-256 VRSPRPWAWSTLMA
+256 VRAARPWAWSALMA
-270 LLVGVAL
+270 LLLGIAL
-277 WLEWRDRIALAG
+277 WLEWRTRIALAG
-289 ATALALVLVMS
+289 ATALALVAVMR
-300 SPKLLSWQGPK
+300 SPRLYSMSGPA

-338 TWFWPDSLA
+338 TWFWPDSLV

-359 SLAAGRLLYQRVE
+359 SLATGRVLYLRVE
-372 RHMPSWQDVLRWQA
+372 RHMPSWQDALRWQA
-386 GLVGTGMLMTW
+386 SLVGTGMLMTW
-397 VTAWT
+397 VTAWM

>member
-1 MPRGQ
+1 
-6 TPGLCSFATRL
+6 
-17 TLRSAIFLPMSSSSP
+17 MSSSSP
-32 AARNA
+32 ASRNA
-37 AIDCTKGLACA
+37 VIDCTKGLACA

-69 PALMEWLDQYARMAV
+69 PALIEWLDQDARMAV
-84 QLFLVLGGYLAAASL
+84 QLFLVLAGYLAAASL

-104 ARHSA
+104 ARHSQV
-109 ALPQI
+109 LPQI

-124 LAVALVLAVLVTALV
+124 LAVALVLAVLISTLI
-139 RPWFDHS
+139 RPWFDHAS
-146 SLSGAPT
+146 MSAAPG

-191 LLFAAGRWFNAAQDA
+191 LLFAMSRRFNAVADA
-206 TPQARPTAGQA
+206 ATSARPTVGQA

-256 VRSPRPWAWSTLMA
+256 VRAARPWAWSALMA
-270 LLVGVAL
+270 ALLGVAL
-277 WLEWRDRIALAG
+277 WLEWRTRIALAG
-289 ATALALVLVMS
+289 ATALALVAVMR
-300 SPKLLSWQGPK
+300 SPRLYSVSGPA

-359 SLAAGRLLYQRVE
+359 SLATGRLLYQRVE
-372 RHMPSWQDVLRWQA
+372 RHMPSWQDALRWQA
-386 GLVGTGMLMTW
+386 SLVGTGMLMTW
-397 VTAWT
+397 ITAWT